1 MLLTALCTCYGK
13 AVEHNQMFIVKFL
26 LEDKDT
32 NSKLMMPIR
41 IRQGQ
46 LEVKLQGSSYIT
58 LSMLKEFSLGRDDGR
73 IYKYFKSIVDL
84 AGNLNIGRN

>member
-26 LEDKDT
+26 LEDRDT

-46 LEVKLQGSSYIT
+46 LEVKL
-58 LSMLKEFSLGRDDGR
+58 
-73 IYKYFKSIVDL
+73 
-84 AGNLNIGRN
+84 